1 MEIDTIRL
9 LRRIDELAA
18 IGGRPDGGVTRL
30 AFSEADRAG
39 RDYVERVL
47 RDRGLEVRVDAIGNL
62 FGIVPGRAD
71 TGAVMAGSHTDTVV
85 TGGRF
90 DGALGV
96 LAALEVAESL
106 VDAGVTPEKPFI
118 VASFVN
124 EEGVRYMPDMMG
136 SLFHRG
142 SLTESGV
149 RAVAGAD
156 GTTIGDELDRWG
168 MAGSDH
174 IADLAP
180 DAFVEVHIEQGPVLD
195 LEKLPVACVRGVQ
208 GLAWYEVTVRGT
220 ANHAG
225 TTPMEARHDA
235 GATAGDLMYELRR
248 LPADVPGLRLTI
260 GTVRHEPNLINVI
273 PHTAL
278 FTVDVRHEDTAT
290 LRHTRNRIETLL
302 DRHEDVHYRIL
313 ADAPAVTFDSGVRA
327 AIDRAMDAEGLTP
340 RTLTSG
346 AGHDAQILAH
356 TYRCG
361 MIFVRTRDG
370 VSHNVTEHAR
380 NEDVVAGARVLA
392 RTVSDLLRQ
401 DGPPIPG

>member
-1 MEIDTIRL
+1 MDINTTRL
-9 LRRIDELAA
+9 LRRIHELAA
-18 IGGRPDGGVTRL
+18 IGERTDGGVTRL

-47 RDRGLEVRVDAIGNL
+47 RNRGLDVRIDAIGNL
-62 FGIVPGRAD
+62 FGIVPGVASA
-71 TGAVMAGSHTDTVV
+71 GAIMAGSHTDTVE

-106 VDAGVTPEKPFI
+106 VDAGITPNRPFI

-142 SLTESGV
+142 SLEEADV
-149 RAVAGAD
+149 RSIAGAD
-156 GTTIGDELDRWG
+156 GTTIGDELDRWE
-168 MAGSDH
+168 MAGSDGISH
-174 IADLAP
+174 LAP
-180 DAFVEVHIEQGPVLD
+180 DVFVELHIEQGPVLD
-195 LEKLPVACVRGVQ
+195 LEQLPLACVRGVQ

-225 TTPMEARHDA
+225 TTPMDARRDA
-235 GATAGDLMYELRR
+235 GALAGDLMYALRR
-248 LPADVPGLRLTI
+248 LPAEVPGLRLTI

-290 LRHTRNRIETLL
+290 LQQVRHRIETMLGQ
-302 DRHEDVHYRIL
+302 HEEVHSRVL
-313 ADAPAVTFDSGVRA
+313 ADAPAVTFDAGVRD
-327 AIDRAMDAEGLTP
+327 AIDRAIQAEGLTP
-340 RTLTSG
+340 RTLISG
-346 AGHDAQILAH
+346 AGHDAQILARM
-356 TYRCG
+356 YRCG

-370 VSHNVTEHAR
+370 VSHNVSEYAR
-380 NEDVVAGARVLA
+380 DEDVVAGARVLA

-401 DGPPIPG
+401 DDPPVAG